1 MDALEWTKDIKADEL
16 PGDLQLV
23 AQQCGVDVAIKLA
36 EKMGSI
42 TVYIRPIGGL
52 VVAKKEAYIRK
63 HFNGGNH
70 KELAIATGYSER
82 WVYKILEGKKEDQQ
96 IGLFNEK

>member
-1 MDALEWTKDIKADEL
+1 MKWTEDLKADDL

-23 AQQCGVDVAIKLA
+23 AQQCGIDVAVCLA
-36 EKMGSI
+36 EKMGSVSI
-42 TVYIRPIGGL
+42 YIRPVDGL
-52 VVAKKEAYIRK
+52 VATKKEAYIRK

-82 WVYKILEGKKEDQQ
+82 WVYKILEGKKEDRQ
-96 IGLFNEK
+96 IGMFDEK